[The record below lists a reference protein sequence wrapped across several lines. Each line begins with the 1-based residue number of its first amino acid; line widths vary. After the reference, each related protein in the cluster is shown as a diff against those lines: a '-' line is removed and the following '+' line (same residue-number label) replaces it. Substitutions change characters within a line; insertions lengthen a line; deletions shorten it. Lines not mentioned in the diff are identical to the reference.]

1 MSVEREIELTEQE
14 GTIVNWQAYGLKEF
28 SLDIPPTVYPPREDT
43 QLLDRTLAELKCPKG
58 TSLLEIGCGSGA
70 VAIAAA
76 LRGWD
81 VSACD
86 VNPLAIAATIGN
98 AAKVGIQWG
107 AAIREGG
114 PGDIGDWASKRGVDV
129 IAWNLPYMEP
139 DSGPTLGPLEDSA
152 LIGQG
157 ESEKLL
163 NAITENPVLL
173 NSGGVVLML
182 HSSNRI
188 GDELSRNWRKAG
200 WATRN
205 VSEAIVG
212 DERLTVIAC
221 WRPFEHAPVI
231 RLESCK
237 STNDEVLKMKNS
249 PQGTLVSTE
258 KQDSG
263 RGYAG
268 REWENSPDGF
278 MGSWILDKNSIERG
292 PENIQLASN
301 LAILDTISVFTD
313 HGLPSHSWIHG
324 SALEACGIRVKWPND
339 VWLRTQEK
347 IGKMCGI
354 LVEGRT
360 QGEDVQFVLGIGM
373 NRTSI
378 SELTESSG
386 WSELFS
392 ESVEEVIPVIHAS
405 VASLLEVHP
414 MINDYDSE
422 AVLSSIFSSMR
433 MTMSEGFPQSFGLDD
448 LSGLRTRGGIVRTTG
463 QIEWK
468 WD

>member
-1 MSVEREIELTEQE
+1 M
-14 GTIVNWQAYGLKEF
+14 
-28 SLDIPPTVYPPREDT
+28 
-43 QLLDRTLAELKCPKG
+43 
-58 TSLLEIGCGSGA
+58 
-70 VAIAAA
+70 
-76 LRGWD
+76 
-81 VSACD
+81 
-86 VNPLAIAATIGN
+86 
-98 AAKVGIQWG
+98 
-107 AAIREGG
+107 
-114 PGDIGDWASKRGVDV
+114 
-129 IAWNLPYMEP
+129 
-139 DSGPTLGPLEDSA
+139 
-152 LIGQG
+152 
-157 ESEKLL
+157 
-163 NAITENPVLL
+163 
-173 NSGGVVLML
+173 
-182 HSSNRI
+182 
-188 GDELSRNWRKAG
+188 
-200 WATRN
+200 
-205 VSEAIVG
+205 
-212 DERLTVIAC
+212 
-221 WRPFEHAPVI
+221 
-231 RLESCK
+231 
-237 STNDEVLKMKNS
+237 
-249 PQGTLVSTE
+249 
-258 KQDSG
+258 
-263 RGYAG
+263 
-268 REWENSPDGF
+268 
-278 MGSWILDKNSIERG
+278 
-292 PENIQLASN
+292 ASN

-354 LVEGRT
+354 LVEGRS